1 MKLRKKVLA
10 GLLAA
15 AMTAGL
21 LAGCGGEEKSGGG
34 GGGSAEQVLNIST
47 NSVVV
52 GLNPLVNT
60 TGPDNKAHNMIYD
73 PLVRDRSAKDN
84 TDEIV
89 PAAAES
95 WDVSEDGL
103 TYTFH
108 MNPDAKWSDGSKV
121 TANDFEFTFKKM
133 ADPNTAA
140 TNAWLFDG
148 VIENFSEALYN
159 NGKTPDEI
167 GVAATDENTLEI
179 QLVHPA
185 SYFLELVAGSV
196 YPVNEAKYEEF
207 GSDYGTAPDKTVY
220 NGPLKVTSW
229 NQNTEMNLEQNDQ
242 YWGKDDMKLQKV
254 NLRIIQDPST
264 AVQAFINGELDV
276 VSTSDTNW
284 GKTISAAGDSEEI
297 TVPTN
302 APEFFMFN
310 LKNEYLS
317 NTKIRQA
324 LSIAFDRQEM
334 VDALRDGKSEPIYS
348 LMPDTMKVGEKT
360 YTELV
365 DGKNHF
371 VSEMQE
377 QYPDP
382 KVLLQEGL
390 QELGKSTDPS
400 QVTIRYASRGTDE
413 LSKKIGEWMKQT
425 WEENL
430 GINVQIDMMEWN
442 IMWDKIDAGDYDI
455 AQGGWGPYYNEPS
468 AFFQLFD
475 PDNGYFN
482 SAKTGWTNEE
492 SKQYKELLEKAKN
505 IVDDKE
511 KAEIYLEAENLVVGN
526 ALIAPTYLETSPTY
540 VKNYVKNYFVTTN
553 GTVDFS
559 QVSIEK

>member
-1 MKLRKKVLA
+1 MKKRVLA
-10 GLLAA
+10 CLLAA
-15 AMTAGL
+15 VMTAGL
-21 LAGCGGEEKSGGG
+21 LAGCGGDEKSGGG
-34 GGGSAEQVLNIST
+34 GSSEQVLNIST

-60 TGPDNKAHNMIYD
+60 TAPDNIAHNMIYD
-73 PLVRDRSAKDN
+73 PLIRDRSAKDN

-121 TANDFEFTFKKM
+121 TANDFEFTFKQM

-148 VIENFSEALYN
+148 VIVNFSEALYN

-167 GVAATDENTLEI
+167 GVKALDEETLEI

-185 SYFLELVAGSV
+185 SYFLQLVAGSA
-196 YPVNEAKYEEF
+196 YPVNQAKYEEY
-207 GSDYGTAPDKTVY
+207 GSEYGTAPDKTVY

-229 NQNTEMNLEQNDQ
+229 NQNTEMVLEKNDQ
-242 YWGKDDMKLQKV
+242 YWGQEDMQLDKV
-254 NLRIIQDPST
+254 NYKVIQESST

-284 GKTISAAGDSEEI
+284 GKTITAAGDSQEM
-297 TVPTN
+297 TVPSS
-302 APEFFMFN
+302 APDFFMFN

-334 VDALRDGKSEPIYS
+334 VDTLRDGMSVPIYS
-348 LMPDTMKVGEKT
+348 MMPDTMKVGDKT

-365 DGKNHF
+365 DGKNYF
-371 VSEMQE
+371 VTQMQE
-377 QYPDP
+377 EYTDP
-382 KVLLQEGL
+382 KALLQEGL
-390 QELGKSTDPS
+390 AELGKSTDPS
-400 QVTIRYASRGTDE
+400 QMTIRYASRGTTE
-413 LSKKIGEWMKQT
+413 LSKKIGEWMKQV
-425 WEENL
+425 WEEKL

-455 AQGGWGPYYNEPS
+455 ACGGWGPYYNEPS
-468 AFFQLFD
+468 ALLQLFE
-475 PDNGYFN
+475 PVNGYFN
-482 SAKTGWTNEE
+482 ADKTGWNNED
-492 SKQYKELLEKAKN
+492 SQKFTELLNQAKDV
-505 IVDDKE
+505 VDDKE
-511 KAEIYLEAENLVVGN
+511 KAEIYLQAEQLVVGN
-526 ALIAPTYLETSPTY
+526 ALIAPMYLEASPTY
-540 VKNYVKNYFVTTN
+540 VKNYVKNYYVTTN
-553 GTVDFS
+553 GLVDFS
-559 QVSIEK
+559 KVSVEN

>member
-1 MKLRKKVLA
+1 MKKRVLA
-10 GLLAA
+10 CLLAA
-15 AMTAGL
+15 VMTAGL
-21 LAGCGGEEKSGGG
+21 LAGCGGDEKSGGG
-34 GGGSAEQVLNIST
+34 GSSEQVLNIST

-60 TGPDNKAHNMIYD
+60 TAPDNIAHNMIYD
-73 PLVRDRSAKDN
+73 PLIRDRSAKDN

-121 TANDFEFTFKKM
+121 TANDFEFTFKQM

-148 VIENFSEALYN
+148 VIVKFSEALYN

-167 GVAATDENTLEI
+167 GVKALDEETLEI

-185 SYFLELVAGSV
+185 SYFLQLVAGSA
-196 YPVNEAKYEEF
+196 YPVNQAKYEEY
-207 GSDYGTAPDKTVY
+207 GSEYGTAPDKTVY

-229 NQNTEMNLEQNDQ
+229 NQNTEMVLEKNDQ
-242 YWGKDDMKLQKV
+242 YWGQEDMQLDKV
-254 NLRIIQDPST
+254 NYKVIQESST

-284 GKTISAAGDSEEI
+284 GKTITAAGDSQEM
-297 TVPTN
+297 TVPSS
-302 APEFFMFN
+302 APDFFMFN

-334 VDALRDGKSEPIYS
+334 VDTLRDGMSVPIYS
-348 LMPDTMKVGEKT
+348 MMPDTMKVGDKT

-365 DGKNHF
+365 DGKNYF
-371 VSEMQE
+371 VTQMQE
-377 QYPDP
+377 EYTDP
-382 KVLLQEGL
+382 KALLQEGL
-390 QELGKSTDPS
+390 AELGKSTDPS
-400 QVTIRYASRGTDE
+400 QMTIRYASRGTSE
-413 LSKKIGEWMKQT
+413 LSKKIGEWMKQV
-425 WEENL
+425 WEEKL

-455 AQGGWGPYYNEPS
+455 ACGGWGPYYNEPS
-468 AFFQLFD
+468 ALLQLFE
-475 PDNGYFN
+475 PVNGYFN
-482 SAKTGWTNEE
+482 ADKTGWNNED
-492 SKQYKELLEKAKN
+492 SQKFTELLNQAKDV
-505 IVDDKE
+505 VDDKE
-511 KAEIYLEAENLVVGN
+511 KAEIYLQAEQLVVGN
-526 ALIAPTYLETSPTY
+526 ALIAPMYLEASPTY
-540 VKNYVKNYFVTTN
+540 VKNHVKNYYVATN
-553 GTVDFS
+553 GLVDFS
-559 QVSIEK
+559 QVSVEN

>member
-1 MKLRKKVLA
+1 MKKRVLA
-10 GLLAA
+10 CLLAA
-15 AMTAGL
+15 VMTAGL
-21 LAGCGGEEKSGGG
+21 LAGCGGDEKSGGG
-34 GGGSAEQVLNIST
+34 GSSEQVLNIST

-60 TGPDNKAHNMIYD
+60 TAPDNIAHNMIYD
-73 PLVRDRSAKDN
+73 PLIRDRSAKDN

-121 TANDFEFTFKKM
+121 TANDFEFTFKQM

-148 VIENFSEALYN
+148 VIVNFSEALYN

-167 GVAATDENTLEI
+167 GVKALDEETLEI

-185 SYFLELVAGSV
+185 SYFLQLVAGSA
-196 YPVNEAKYEEF
+196 YPVNQAKYEEY
-207 GSDYGTAPDKTVY
+207 GSEYGTAPDKTVY

-229 NQNTEMNLEQNDQ
+229 NQNTEMVLEKNDQ
-242 YWGKDDMKLQKV
+242 YWGQEDMQLDKV
-254 NLRIIQDPST
+254 NYKVIQESST

-284 GKTISAAGDSEEI
+284 GKTITAAGDSQEM
-297 TVPTN
+297 TVPSS
-302 APEFFMFN
+302 APDFFMFN

-334 VDALRDGKSEPIYS
+334 VDTLRDGMSVPIYS
-348 LMPDTMKVGEKT
+348 MMPDTMKVGDKT

-365 DGKNHF
+365 DGKNYF
-371 VSEMQE
+371 VTQMQE
-377 QYPDP
+377 EYTDP
-382 KVLLQEGL
+382 KALLQEGL
-390 QELGKSTDPS
+390 AELGKSTDPS
-400 QVTIRYASRGTDE
+400 QMTIRYASRGTSE
-413 LSKKIGEWMKQT
+413 LSKKIGEWMKQV
-425 WEENL
+425 WEEKL

-455 AQGGWGPYYNEPS
+455 ACGGWGPYYNEPS
-468 AFFQLFD
+468 ALLQLFE
-475 PDNGYFN
+475 PVNGYFN
-482 SAKTGWTNEE
+482 ADKTGWNNED
-492 SKQYKELLEKAKN
+492 SKRFKELLEQAKYV
-505 IVDDKE
+505 VDEQE
-511 KAEIYLEAENLVVGN
+511 KANIYLEAETLLVGN
-526 ALIAPTYLETSPTY
+526 AIIAPTYLEASPTY
-540 VKNYVKNYFVTTN
+540 VKNYVKNYPVTTN
-553 GTVDFS
+553 GTTDFS
-559 QVSIEK
+559 QVYIEK

>member
-1 MKLRKKVLA
+1 MKKRVLA
-10 GLLAA
+10 CLLAA
-15 AMTAGL
+15 VMTAGL
-21 LAGCGGEEKSGGG
+21 LAGCGGGEKSGGG
-34 GGGSAEQVLNIST
+34 GSSEQVLNIST

-60 TGPDNKAHNMIYD
+60 SAPDNNAHNMIYD
-73 PLVRDRSAKDN
+73 PLVRERSAKDN

-121 TANDFEFTFKKM
+121 TANDFEFTFKQM

-148 VIENFSEALYN
+148 VIVNFSEALYN

-167 GVAATDENTLEI
+167 GVKALDEETLEI

-185 SYFLELVAGSV
+185 SYFLQLVAGSA
-196 YPVNEAKYEEF
+196 YPVNQAKYEEY
-207 GSDYGTAPDKTVY
+207 GSEYGTAPDKTVY

-229 NQNTEMNLEQNDQ
+229 NQNTEMVLEKNDQ
-242 YWGKDDMKLQKV
+242 YWGQEDMQLDKV
-254 NLRIIQDPST
+254 NYKVIQESST

-284 GKTISAAGDSEEI
+284 GKTITAAGDSQEM
-297 TVPTN
+297 TVPSS
-302 APEFFMFN
+302 APDFFMFN

-334 VDALRDGKSEPIYS
+334 VDTLRDGMSVPIYS
-348 LMPDTMKVGEKT
+348 MMPDTMKVGDKT

-365 DGKNHF
+365 DGKNYF
-371 VSEMQE
+371 VTQMQE
-377 QYPDP
+377 EYTDP
-382 KVLLQEGL
+382 KALLQEGL
-390 QELGKSTDPS
+390 AELGKSTDPS
-400 QVTIRYASRGTDE
+400 QMTIRYASRGTAE
-413 LSKKIGEWMKQT
+413 LSKKIGEWMKQV
-425 WEENL
+425 WEEKL

-455 AQGGWGPYYNEPS
+455 ACGGWGPYYNEPS
-468 AFFQLFD
+468 ALLQLFE
-475 PDNGYFN
+475 PVNGYFN
-482 SAKTGWTNEE
+482 ADKTGWNNED
-492 SKQYKELLEKAKN
+492 SQKFTELLNQAKDV
-505 IVDDKE
+505 VDDKE
-511 KAEIYLEAENLVVGN
+511 KAEIYLQAEQLVVGN
-526 ALIAPTYLETSPTY
+526 ALIAPMYLEASPTY
-540 VKNYVKNYFVTTN
+540 VKNHVKNYYVATN
-553 GTVDFS
+553 GLVDFS
-559 QVSIEK
+559 QVSVEN

>member
-1 MKLRKKVLA
+1 MKKRVLA
-10 GLLAA
+10 CLLAA
-15 AMTAGL
+15 VMTAGL
-21 LAGCGGEEKSGGG
+21 LAGCGGGEKSGGG
-34 GGGSAEQVLNIST
+34 GSSEQVLNIST

-60 TGPDNKAHNMIYD
+60 TAPDNNAHNMIYD

-121 TANDFEFTFKKM
+121 TANDFEFTFKQM

-148 VIENFSEALYN
+148 VIVNFSEALYN

-167 GVAATDENTLEI
+167 GVKALDEETLEI

-185 SYFLELVAGSV
+185 SYFLQLVAGSA
-196 YPVNEAKYEEF
+196 YPVNQAKYEEY
-207 GSDYGTAPDKTVY
+207 GSEYGTAPDKTVY

-229 NQNTEMNLEQNDQ
+229 NQNTEMVLEKNDQ
-242 YWGKDDMKLQKV
+242 YWGQEDMQLDKV
-254 NLRIIQDPST
+254 NYKVIQESST

-284 GKTISAAGDSEEI
+284 GKTITAAGDSQEM
-297 TVPTN
+297 TVPSS
-302 APEFFMFN
+302 APDFFMFN

-334 VDALRDGKSEPIYS
+334 VDTLRDGMSVPIYS
-348 LMPDTMKVGEKT
+348 MMPDTMKVGDKT

-365 DGKNHF
+365 DGKNYF
-371 VSEMQE
+371 VTQMQE
-377 QYPDP
+377 EYTDP
-382 KVLLQEGL
+382 KALLQEGL
-390 QELGKSTDPS
+390 AELGKSTDPS
-400 QVTIRYASRGTDE
+400 QMTIRYASRGTTE
-413 LSKKIGEWMKQT
+413 LSKKIGEWMKQV
-425 WEENL
+425 WEEKL

-455 AQGGWGPYYNEPS
+455 ACGGWGPYYNEPS
-468 AFFQLFD
+468 ALLQLFE
-475 PDNGYFN
+475 PVNGYFN
-482 SAKTGWTNEE
+482 ADKTGWNNED
-492 SKQYKELLEKAKN
+492 SQKFTELLNQAKDV
-505 IVDDKE
+505 VDDKE
-511 KAEIYLEAENLVVGN
+511 KAEIYLQAEQLVVGN
-526 ALIAPTYLETSPTY
+526 ALIAPMYLEASPTY
-540 VKNYVKNYFVTTN
+540 VKNYVKNYYVATN
-553 GTVDFS
+553 GLVDFS
-559 QVSIEK
+559 QVSVEN

>member
-1 MKLRKKVLA
+1 MKKRVLA
-10 GLLAA
+10 CLLAA
-15 AMTAGL
+15 VMTAGL
-21 LAGCGGEEKSGGG
+21 LAGCGGGEKSGGG
-34 GGGSAEQVLNIST
+34 GSSEQVLNIST

-60 TGPDNKAHNMIYD
+60 TAPDNNAHNMIYD

-121 TANDFEFTFKKM
+121 TANDFEFTFKQM

-148 VIENFSEALYN
+148 VIVNFSEALYN

-167 GVAATDENTLEI
+167 GVKALDEETLEI

-185 SYFLELVAGSV
+185 SYFLQLVAGSA
-196 YPVNEAKYEEF
+196 YPVNQAKYEEY
-207 GSDYGTAPDKTVY
+207 GSEYATAPDKTVY

-229 NQNTEMNLEQNDQ
+229 NQNTEMVLEKNDQ
-242 YWGKDDMKLQKV
+242 YWGQEDMQLDKV
-254 NLRIIQDPST
+254 NYKVIQESST

-284 GKTISAAGDSEEI
+284 GKTITAAGDSQEM
-297 TVPTN
+297 TVPSS
-302 APEFFMFN
+302 APDFFMFN

-334 VDALRDGKSEPIYS
+334 VDTLRDGMSVPIYS
-348 LMPDTMKVGEKT
+348 MMPDTMKVGDKI

-365 DGKNHF
+365 DGKNYF
-371 VSEMQE
+371 VTQMQE
-377 QYPDP
+377 EYTDP
-382 KVLLQEGL
+382 KALLQEGL
-390 QELGKSTDPS
+390 AELGKSTDPS
-400 QVTIRYASRGTDE
+400 QMTIRYASRGTSE
-413 LSKKIGEWMKQT
+413 LSKKIGEWMKQV
-425 WEENL
+425 WEEKL

-455 AQGGWGPYYNEPS
+455 ACGGWGPYYNEPS
-468 AFFQLFD
+468 ALLQLFE
-475 PDNGYFN
+475 PVNGYFN
-482 SAKTGWTNEE
+482 ADKTGWNNED
-492 SKQYKELLEKAKN
+492 SQKFTELLNQAKDV
-505 IVDDKE
+505 VDDKE
-511 KAEIYLEAENLVVGN
+511 KAEIYLQAEQLVVGN
-526 ALIAPTYLETSPTY
+526 ALIAPMYLEASPTY
-540 VKNYVKNYFVTTN
+540 VKNHVKNYYVTTN
-553 GTVDFS
+553 GLVDFS
-559 QVSIEK
+559 QVSVEN

>member
-1 MKLRKKVLA
+1 MKKRVLA
-10 GLLAA
+10 CLLAA
-15 AMTAGL
+15 VMTAGL
-21 LAGCGGEEKSGGG
+21 LAGCGGDEKSGGG
-34 GGGSAEQVLNIST
+34 GSSEQVLNISA

-60 TGPDNKAHNMIYD
+60 TAPDNIAHNMIYD
-73 PLVRDRSAKDN
+73 PLIRDRSAKDN

-121 TANDFEFTFKKM
+121 TANDFEFTFKQM

-148 VIENFSEALYN
+148 VIVNFSEALYN

-167 GVAATDENTLEI
+167 GVKALDEETLEI

-185 SYFLELVAGSV
+185 SYFLQLVAGSA
-196 YPVNEAKYEEF
+196 YPVNQAKYEEY
-207 GSDYGTAPDKTVY
+207 GSEYGTAPDKTVY

-229 NQNTEMNLEQNDQ
+229 NQNTEMVLEKNDQ
-242 YWGKDDMKLQKV
+242 YWGQEDMQLDKV
-254 NLRIIQDPST
+254 NYKVIQESST

-284 GKTISAAGDSEEI
+284 GKTITAAGDSQEM
-297 TVPTN
+297 TVPSS
-302 APEFFMFN
+302 APDFFMFN

-334 VDALRDGKSEPIYS
+334 VDTLRDGMSVPIYS
-348 LMPDTMKVGEKT
+348 MMPDTMKVGDKT

-365 DGKNHF
+365 DGKNYF
-371 VSEMQE
+371 VTQMQE
-377 QYPDP
+377 EYTDP
-382 KVLLQEGL
+382 KALLQEGL
-390 QELGKSTDPS
+390 AELGKSTDPS
-400 QVTIRYASRGTDE
+400 QMTIRYASRGTTE
-413 LSKKIGEWMKQT
+413 LSKKIGEWMKQV
-425 WEENL
+425 WEEKL

-455 AQGGWGPYYNEPS
+455 ACGGWGPYYNEPS
-468 AFFQLFD
+468 ALLQLFE
-475 PDNGYFN
+475 PVNGYFN
-482 SAKTGWTNEE
+482 ADKTGWNNED
-492 SKQYKELLEKAKN
+492 SQKFTELLNQAKDV
-505 IVDDKE
+505 VDDKE
-511 KAEIYLEAENLVVGN
+511 KAEIYLQAEQLVVGN
-526 ALIAPTYLETSPTY
+526 ALIAPMYLEASPTY
-540 VKNYVKNYFVTTN
+540 VKNYVKNYYVTTN
-553 GTVDFS
+553 GLVDFS
-559 QVSIEK
+559 QVSVEN

>member
-1 MKLRKKVLA
+1 MKKRVLA
-10 GLLAA
+10 CLLAA
-15 AMTAGL
+15 VMTAGL
-21 LAGCGGEEKSGGG
+21 LAGCGGDEKSGGG
-34 GGGSAEQVLNIST
+34 GSSEQVLNIST

-60 TGPDNKAHNMIYD
+60 TAPDNNAHNMIYD

-121 TANDFEFTFKKM
+121 TANDFEFTFKQM

-148 VIENFSEALYN
+148 VIVNFSEALYN

-167 GVAATDENTLEI
+167 GVKALDEETLEI

-185 SYFLELVAGSV
+185 SYFLQLVAGSA
-196 YPVNEAKYEEF
+196 YPVNQAKYEEY
-207 GSDYGTAPDKTVY
+207 GSEYGTAPDKTVY

-229 NQNTEMNLEQNDQ
+229 NQNTEMVLEKNDQ
-242 YWGKDDMKLQKV
+242 YWGQEDMQLDKV
-254 NLRIIQDPST
+254 NYKVIQESST

-284 GKTISAAGDSEEI
+284 GKTITAAGDSQEM
-297 TVPTN
+297 TVPSS
-302 APEFFMFN
+302 APDFFMFN

-334 VDALRDGKSEPIYS
+334 VDTLRDGMSVPIYS
-348 LMPDTMKVGEKT
+348 MMPDTMKVGDKI

-365 DGKNHF
+365 DGKNYF
-371 VSEMQE
+371 VTQMQE
-377 QYPDP
+377 EYTDP
-382 KVLLQEGL
+382 KALLQEGL
-390 QELGKSTDPS
+390 AELGKSTDPS
-400 QVTIRYASRGTDE
+400 QMTIRYASRGTSE
-413 LSKKIGEWMKQT
+413 LSKKIGEWMKQV
-425 WEENL
+425 WEEKL

-455 AQGGWGPYYNEPS
+455 ACGGWGPYYNEPS
-468 AFFQLFD
+468 ALLQLFE
-475 PDNGYFN
+475 PVNGYFN
-482 SAKTGWTNEE
+482 ADKTGWNNED
-492 SKQYKELLEKAKN
+492 SQKFTELLNQAKDV
-505 IVDDKE
+505 VDDKE
-511 KAEIYLEAENLVVGN
+511 KAEIYLQAEQLVVGN
-526 ALIAPTYLETSPTY
+526 ALIAPMYLEASPTY
-540 VKNYVKNYFVTTN
+540 VKNHVKNYYVTTN
-553 GTVDFS
+553 GLVDFS
-559 QVSIEK
+559 QVSVEN

>member
-1 MKLRKKVLA
+1 MKKRVLA
-10 GLLAA
+10 CLLAA
-15 AMTAGL
+15 VMTAGL
-21 LAGCGGEEKSGGG
+21 LAGCGGGEKSGGG
-34 GGGSAEQVLNIST
+34 GSSEQVLNISA

-60 TGPDNKAHNMIYD
+60 SAPDNNAHNMIYD

-121 TANDFEFTFKKM
+121 TANDFEFTFKQM

-148 VIENFSEALYN
+148 VIVNFSEALYN

-167 GVAATDENTLEI
+167 GVKALDEETLEI

-185 SYFLELVAGSV
+185 SYFLQLVAGSA
-196 YPVNEAKYEEF
+196 YPVNQAKYEEY
-207 GSDYGTAPDKTVY
+207 GSEYGTAPDKTVY

-229 NQNTEMNLEQNDQ
+229 NQNTEMVLEKNDQ
-242 YWGKDDMKLQKV
+242 YWGQEDMQLDKV
-254 NLRIIQDPST
+254 NYKVIQESST

-276 VSTSDTNW
+276 VGTSDTNW
-284 GKTISAAGDSEEI
+284 GKTITAAGDSQEM
-297 TVPTN
+297 TVPSS
-302 APEFFMFN
+302 APDFFMFN

-334 VDALRDGKSEPIYS
+334 VDTLRDGMSVPIYS
-348 LMPDTMKVGEKT
+348 MMPDTMKVGDKT

-365 DGKNHF
+365 DGKNYF
-371 VSEMQE
+371 VTQMQE
-377 QYPDP
+377 EYTDP
-382 KVLLQEGL
+382 KALLQEGL
-390 QELGKSTDPS
+390 AELGKSTDPS
-400 QVTIRYASRGTDE
+400 QMTIRYASRGTSE
-413 LSKKIGEWMKQT
+413 LSKKIGEWMKQV
-425 WEENL
+425 WEEKL

-455 AQGGWGPYYNEPS
+455 ACGGWGPYYNEPS
-468 AFFQLFD
+468 ALLQLFE
-475 PDNGYFN
+475 PVNGYFN
-482 SAKTGWTNEE
+482 ADKTGWNNED
-492 SKQYKELLEKAKN
+492 SQKFTELLNQAKDV
-505 IVDDKE
+505 VDDKE
-511 KAEIYLEAENLVVGN
+511 KAEIYLQAEQLVVGN
-526 ALIAPTYLETSPTY
+526 ALIAPMYLEASPTY
-540 VKNYVKNYFVTTN
+540 VKNHVKNYYVATN
-553 GTVDFS
+553 GLVDFS
-559 QVSIEK
+559 QVSVEN

>member
-1 MKLRKKVLA
+1 MKKRVLA
-10 GLLAA
+10 CLLAA
-15 AMTAGL
+15 VMTAGL
-21 LAGCGGEEKSGGG
+21 LAGCGGDEKSGGG
-34 GGGSAEQVLNIST
+34 GSSEQVLNIST

-60 TGPDNKAHNMIYD
+60 TATDNIAHNMIYD
-73 PLVRDRSAKDN
+73 PLIRDRSAKDN

-121 TANDFEFTFKKM
+121 TANDFEFTFKQM

-148 VIENFSEALYN
+148 VIVNFSEALYN

-167 GVAATDENTLEI
+167 GVKALDEETLEI

-185 SYFLELVAGSV
+185 SYFLQLVAGSA
-196 YPVNEAKYEEF
+196 YPVNQAKYEEY
-207 GSDYGTAPDKTVY
+207 GSEYGTAPDKTVY

-229 NQNTEMNLEQNDQ
+229 NQNTEMVLEKNDQ
-242 YWGKDDMKLQKV
+242 YWGQEDMQLDKV
-254 NLRIIQDPST
+254 NYKVIQESST

-276 VSTSDTNW
+276 VGTSDTNW
-284 GKTISAAGDSEEI
+284 GKTITAAGDSQEM
-297 TVPTN
+297 TVPSS
-302 APEFFMFN
+302 APDFFMFN

-334 VDALRDGKSEPIYS
+334 VDTLRDGMSVPIYS
-348 LMPDTMKVGEKT
+348 MMPDTMKVGDKT

-365 DGKNHF
+365 DGKNYF
-371 VSEMQE
+371 VTQMQE
-377 QYPDP
+377 EYTDP
-382 KVLLQEGL
+382 KALLQEGL
-390 QELGKSTDPS
+390 AELGKSTDPS
-400 QVTIRYASRGTDE
+400 QMTIRYASRGTTE
-413 LSKKIGEWMKQT
+413 LSKKIGEWMKQV
-425 WEENL
+425 WEEKL

-455 AQGGWGPYYNEPS
+455 ACGGWGPYYNEPS
-468 AFFQLFD
+468 ALLQLFE
-475 PDNGYFN
+475 PVNGYFN
-482 SAKTGWTNEE
+482 ADKTGWNNED
-492 SKQYKELLEKAKN
+492 SQKFTELLNQAKDV
-505 IVDDKE
+505 VDDKE
-511 KAEIYLEAENLVVGN
+511 KAEIYLQAEQLVVGN
-526 ALIAPTYLETSPTY
+526 ALIAPMYLEASPTY
-540 VKNYVKNYFVTTN
+540 VKNYVKNYYVTTN
-553 GTVDFS
+553 GLVDFS
-559 QVSIEK
+559 QVSVEN

>member
-1 MKLRKKVLA
+1 MKKRVLA
-10 GLLAA
+10 CLLAA
-15 AMTAGL
+15 VMTAGL
-21 LAGCGGEEKSGGG
+21 LAGCGGDEKSGGG
-34 GGGSAEQVLNIST
+34 GSSEQVLNIST

-60 TGPDNKAHNMIYD
+60 TAPDNIAHNMIYD
-73 PLVRDRSAKDN
+73 PLIRDRSAKDN

-121 TANDFEFTFKKM
+121 TANDFEFTFKQM

-148 VIENFSEALYN
+148 VIVNFSEALYN

-167 GVAATDENTLEI
+167 GVKALDEETLEI

-185 SYFLELVAGSV
+185 SYFLQLVAGSA
-196 YPVNEAKYEEF
+196 YPVNQAKYEEY
-207 GSDYGTAPDKTVY
+207 GSEYGTAPDKTVY

-229 NQNTEMNLEQNDQ
+229 NQNTEMVLEKNDQ
-242 YWGKDDMKLQKV
+242 YWGQEDMQLDKV
-254 NLRIIQDPST
+254 NYKVIQESST

-284 GKTISAAGDSEEI
+284 GKTITAAGDSQEM
-297 TVPTN
+297 TVPSS
-302 APEFFMFN
+302 APDFFMFN

-334 VDALRDGKSEPIYS
+334 VDTLRDGMSVPIYS
-348 LMPDTMKVGEKT
+348 MMPDTMKVGDKT

-365 DGKNHF
+365 DGKNYF
-371 VSEMQE
+371 VTQMQE
-377 QYPDP
+377 EYTDP
-382 KVLLQEGL
+382 KALLQEGL
-390 QELGKSTDPS
+390 AELGKSTDPS
-400 QVTIRYASRGTDE
+400 QMTIRYASRGTSE
-413 LSKKIGEWMKQT
+413 LSKKIGEWMKQV
-425 WEENL
+425 WEEKL

-455 AQGGWGPYYNEPS
+455 ACGGWGPYYNEPS
-468 AFFQLFD
+468 ALLQLFE
-475 PDNGYFN
+475 PVNGYFN
-482 SAKTGWTNEE
+482 ADKTGWNNED
-492 SKQYKELLEKAKN
+492 SQKFTELLNQAKDV
-505 IVDDKE
+505 VDDKE
-511 KAEIYLEAENLVVGN
+511 KAEIYLQAEQLVVGN
-526 ALIAPTYLETSPTY
+526 ALIAPMYLEASPTY
-540 VKNYVKNYFVTTN
+540 VKNHVKNYYVATN
-553 GTVDFS
+553 GLADFS
-559 QVSIEK
+559 QVSVEN

>member
-1 MKLRKKVLA
+1 MKKRVLA
-10 GLLAA
+10 CLLAA
-15 AMTAGL
+15 VMTAGL
-21 LAGCGGEEKSGGG
+21 LAGCGGDEKSGGG
-34 GGGSAEQVLNIST
+34 GSSEQVLNIST

-60 TGPDNKAHNMIYD
+60 TAPDNIAHNMIYD
-73 PLVRDRSAKDN
+73 PLIRDRSAKDN

-121 TANDFEFTFKKM
+121 TANDFEFTFKQM

-148 VIENFSEALYN
+148 VIVNFSEALYN

-167 GVAATDENTLEI
+167 GVKALDEETLEI

-185 SYFLELVAGSV
+185 SYFLQLVAGSA
-196 YPVNEAKYEEF
+196 YPVNQAKYEEY
-207 GSDYGTAPDKTVY
+207 GSEYGTAPDKTVY

-229 NQNTEMNLEQNDQ
+229 NQNTEMFLEKNDQ
-242 YWGKDDMKLQKV
+242 YWGQEDMQLDKV
-254 NLRIIQDPST
+254 NYKVIQESST

-284 GKTISAAGDSEEI
+284 GKTITAAGDSQEM
-297 TVPTN
+297 TVPSS
-302 APEFFMFN
+302 APDFFMFN

-334 VDALRDGKSEPIYS
+334 VDTLRDGMSVPIYS
-348 LMPDTMKVGEKT
+348 MMPDTMKVGDKT

-365 DGKNHF
+365 DGKNYF
-371 VSEMQE
+371 VTQMQE
-377 QYPDP
+377 EYTDP
-382 KVLLQEGL
+382 KALLQEGL
-390 QELGKSTDPS
+390 AELGKSTDPS
-400 QVTIRYASRGTDE
+400 QMTIRYASRGTSE
-413 LSKKIGEWMKQT
+413 LSKKIGEWMKQV
-425 WEENL
+425 WEEKL

-455 AQGGWGPYYNEPS
+455 ACGGWGPYYNEPS
-468 AFFQLFD
+468 ALLQLFE
-475 PDNGYFN
+475 PVNGYFN
-482 SAKTGWTNEE
+482 ADKTGWNNED
-492 SKQYKELLEKAKN
+492 SQKFTELLNQAKDV
-505 IVDDKE
+505 VDDKE
-511 KAEIYLEAENLVVGN
+511 KAEIYLQAEQLVVGN
-526 ALIAPTYLETSPTY
+526 ALIAPMYLEASPTY
-540 VKNYVKNYFVTTN
+540 VKNHVKNYYVATN
-553 GTVDFS
+553 GLVDFS
-559 QVSIEK
+559 QVSVEN

>member
-1 MKLRKKVLA
+1 MKKRVLA
-10 GLLAA
+10 CLLAA
-15 AMTAGL
+15 VMTAGL
-21 LAGCGGEEKSGGG
+21 LAGCGGGEKSGGG
-34 GGGSAEQVLNIST
+34 GSSEQVLNIST

-60 TGPDNKAHNMIYD
+60 TAPDNNAHNMIYD

-121 TANDFEFTFKKM
+121 TANDFEFTFKQM

-148 VIENFSEALYN
+148 VIVNFSEALYN

-167 GVAATDENTLEI
+167 GVKALDEETLEI

-185 SYFLELVAGSV
+185 SYFLQLVAGSA
-196 YPVNEAKYEEF
+196 YPVNQAKYEEY
-207 GSDYGTAPDKTVY
+207 GSEYGTAPDKTVY

-229 NQNTEMNLEQNDQ
+229 NQNTEMVLEKNDQ
-242 YWGKDDMKLQKV
+242 YWGQEDMQLDKV
-254 NLRIIQDPST
+254 NYKVIQESST

-284 GKTISAAGDSEEI
+284 GKTITAAGDSQEM
-297 TVPTN
+297 TVPSS
-302 APEFFMFN
+302 APDFFMFN

-334 VDALRDGKSEPIYS
+334 VDTLRDGMSVPIYS
-348 LMPDTMKVGEKT
+348 MMPDTMKVGDKT

-365 DGKNHF
+365 DGKNYF
-371 VSEMQE
+371 VTQMQE
-377 QYPDP
+377 EYTDP
-382 KVLLQEGL
+382 KALLQEGL
-390 QELGKSTDPS
+390 AELGKSTDPS
-400 QVTIRYASRGTDE
+400 QMTIRYASRGTAE
-413 LSKKIGEWMKQT
+413 LSKKIGEWMKQV
-425 WEENL
+425 WEEKL

-455 AQGGWGPYYNEPS
+455 ACGGWGPYYNEPS
-468 AFFQLFD
+468 ALLQLFE
-475 PDNGYFN
+475 PVNGYFN
-482 SAKTGWTNEE
+482 ADKTGWNNED
-492 SKQYKELLEKAKN
+492 SQKFTELLNQAKDV
-505 IVDDKE
+505 VDDKE
-511 KAEIYLEAENLVVGN
+511 KAEIYLQAEQLVVGN
-526 ALIAPTYLETSPTY
+526 ALIAPMYLEASPTY
-540 VKNYVKNYFVTTN
+540 VKNHVKNYYVATN
-553 GTVDFS
+553 GLVDFS
-559 QVSIEK
+559 QVSVEN

>member
-1 MKLRKKVLA
+1 MKKRVLA
-10 GLLAA
+10 CLLAA
-15 AMTAGL
+15 VMTAGL
-21 LAGCGGEEKSGGG
+21 LAGCGGGEKSGGG
-34 GGGSAEQVLNIST
+34 GSSEQVLNIST

-60 TGPDNKAHNMIYD
+60 TAPDNNAHNMIYD

-121 TANDFEFTFKKM
+121 TANDFEFTFKQM

-148 VIENFSEALYN
+148 VIVNFSEALYN

-167 GVAATDENTLEI
+167 GVKALDEETLEI

-185 SYFLELVAGSV
+185 SYFLQLVAGSA
-196 YPVNEAKYEEF
+196 YPVNQAKYEEY
-207 GSDYGTAPDKTVY
+207 GSEYGTAPDKTVY

-229 NQNTEMNLEQNDQ
+229 NQNTEMVLEKNDQ
-242 YWGKDDMKLQKV
+242 YWGQEDMQLDKV
-254 NLRIIQDPST
+254 NYKVIQESST

-284 GKTISAAGDSEEI
+284 GKTITAAGDSQEM
-297 TVPTN
+297 TVPSS
-302 APEFFMFN
+302 APDFFMFN

-334 VDALRDGKSEPIYS
+334 VDTLRDGMSVPIYS
-348 LMPDTMKVGEKT
+348 MMPDTMKVGDQT

-365 DGKNHF
+365 DGQNYF
-371 VSEMQE
+371 VTQMQE
-377 QYPDP
+377 EYQDP
-382 KVLLQEGL
+382 KALLQEGL
-390 QELGKSTDPS
+390 AELGKSTDPS
-400 QVTIRYASRGTDE
+400 QMTIRYASRGTTE
-413 LSKKIGEWMKQT
+413 LSKKIGEWMKQV
-425 WEENL
+425 WEEKL

-455 AQGGWGPYYNEPS
+455 ACGGWGPYYNEPS
-468 AFFQLFD
+468 ALLQLFE
-475 PDNGYFN
+475 PVNGYFN
-482 SAKTGWTNEE
+482 ADKTGWNNED
-492 SKQYKELLEKAKN
+492 SKKFTELLNQAKDV
-505 IVDDKE
+505 VDDKE
-511 KAEIYLEAENLVVGN
+511 KAEIYLQAEQLVVGN
-526 ALIAPTYLETSPTY
+526 ALIAPMYLETSPTY
-540 VKNYVKNYFVTTN
+540 VKNYVKNYYVTTN
-553 GTVDFS
+553 GLVDLS
-559 QVSIEK
+559 QVSVEN

>member
-1 MKLRKKVLA
+1 MKKRVLA
-10 GLLAA
+10 CLLAA
-15 AMTAGL
+15 VMTAGL
-21 LAGCGGEEKSGGG
+21 LAGCGGDEKSGGG
-34 GGGSAEQVLNIST
+34 GSSEQVLNIST

-60 TGPDNKAHNMIYD
+60 TAPDNNAHNMIYD

-121 TANDFEFTFKKM
+121 TANDFEFTFKQM

-148 VIENFSEALYN
+148 VIVNFSEALYN

-167 GVAATDENTLEI
+167 GVKALDEETLEI

-185 SYFLELVAGSV
+185 SYFLQLVAGSA
-196 YPVNEAKYEEF
+196 YPVNQAKYEEY
-207 GSDYGTAPDKTVY
+207 GSEYGTAPDKTVY

-229 NQNTEMNLEQNDQ
+229 NQNTEMVLEKNDQ
-242 YWGKDDMKLQKV
+242 YWGQEDMQLDKV
-254 NLRIIQDPST
+254 NYKVIQESST

-284 GKTISAAGDSEEI
+284 GKTITAAGDSQEM
-297 TVPTN
+297 TVPSS
-302 APEFFMFN
+302 APDFFMFN

-334 VDALRDGKSEPIYS
+334 VDTLRDGMSVPIYS
-348 LMPDTMKVGEKT
+348 MMPDTMKVGDQT

-365 DGKNHF
+365 DGQNYF
-371 VSEMQE
+371 VTQMQE
-377 QYPDP
+377 EYQDP
-382 KVLLQEGL
+382 KALLQEGL
-390 QELGKSTDPS
+390 AELGKSTDPS
-400 QVTIRYASRGTDE
+400 QMTIRYASRGTTE
-413 LSKKIGEWMKQT
+413 LSKKIGEWMKQV
-425 WEENL
+425 WEEKL

-455 AQGGWGPYYNEPS
+455 ACGGWGPYYNEPS
-468 AFFQLFD
+468 ALLQLFE
-475 PDNGYFN
+475 PVNGYFN
-482 SAKTGWTNEE
+482 ADKTGWNNED
-492 SKQYKELLEKAKN
+492 SQKFTELLNQAKDV
-505 IVDDKE
+505 VDDKE
-511 KAEIYLEAENLVVGN
+511 KAEIYLQAEQLVVGN
-526 ALIAPTYLETSPTY
+526 ALIAPMYLEASPTY
-540 VKNYVKNYFVTTN
+540 VKNYVKNYYVTTN
-553 GTVDFS
+553 GLVDFS
-559 QVSIEK
+559 QVSVEN

>member
-1 MKLRKKVLA
+1 MKKRVLA
-10 GLLAA
+10 CLLAA
-15 AMTAGL
+15 VMTAGL
-21 LAGCGGEEKSGGG
+21 LAGCGGDEKSGGG
-34 GGGSAEQVLNIST
+34 GSSEQVLNIST

-60 TGPDNKAHNMIYD
+60 TAPDNIAHNMIYD
-73 PLVRDRSAKDN
+73 PLIRDRSAKDN

-121 TANDFEFTFKKM
+121 TANDFEFTFKQM

-148 VIENFSEALYN
+148 VIVNFSEALYN

-167 GVAATDENTLEI
+167 GVKALDEETLEI

-185 SYFLELVAGSV
+185 SYFLQLVAGSA
-196 YPVNEAKYEEF
+196 YPVNQAKYEEY
-207 GSDYGTAPDKTVY
+207 GSEYGTAPDKTVY

-229 NQNTEMNLEQNDQ
+229 NQNTEMVLEKYDQ
-242 YWGKDDMKLQKV
+242 YWGQEDMQLDKV
-254 NLRIIQDPST
+254 NYKVIQESST

-284 GKTISAAGDSEEI
+284 GKTITAAGDSQEM
-297 TVPTN
+297 TVPSS
-302 APEFFMFN
+302 APDFFMFN

-334 VDALRDGKSEPIYS
+334 VDTLRDGMSVPIYS
-348 LMPDTMKVGEKT
+348 MMPDTMKVGDKT

-365 DGKNHF
+365 DGKNYF
-371 VSEMQE
+371 VTQMQE
-377 QYPDP
+377 EYTDP
-382 KVLLQEGL
+382 KALLQEGL
-390 QELGKSTDPS
+390 AELGKSTDPS
-400 QVTIRYASRGTDE
+400 QMTIRYASRGTTE
-413 LSKKIGEWMKQT
+413 LSKKIGEWMKQV
-425 WEENL
+425 WEEKL

-455 AQGGWGPYYNEPS
+455 ACGGWGPYYNEPS
-468 AFFQLFD
+468 ALLQLFE
-475 PDNGYFN
+475 PVNGYFN
-482 SAKTGWTNEE
+482 ADKTGWNNED
-492 SKQYKELLEKAKN
+492 SQKFTELLNQAKDV
-505 IVDDKE
+505 VDDKE
-511 KAEIYLEAENLVVGN
+511 KAEIYLQAEQLVVGN
-526 ALIAPTYLETSPTY
+526 ALIAPMYLEASPTY
-540 VKNYVKNYFVTTN
+540 VKNYVKNYYVTTN
-553 GTVDFS
+553 GLVDFS
-559 QVSIEK
+559 QVSVEN

>member
-1 MKLRKKVLA
+1 MKKRVLA
-10 GLLAA
+10 CLLAA
-15 AMTAGL
+15 VMTAGL
-21 LAGCGGEEKSGGG
+21 LAGCGGGEKSGGG
-34 GGGSAEQVLNIST
+34 GSSEQVLNIST

-60 TGPDNKAHNMIYD
+60 SAPDNNAHNMIYD
-73 PLVRDRSAKDN
+73 PLVRERSAKDN

-121 TANDFEFTFKKM
+121 TANDFEFTFKQM

-148 VIENFSEALYN
+148 VIVNFSEALYN

-167 GVAATDENTLEI
+167 GVKALDEETLEI

-185 SYFLELVAGSV
+185 SYFLQLVAGSA
-196 YPVNEAKYEEF
+196 YPVNQAKYEEY
-207 GSDYGTAPDKTVY
+207 GSEYGTAPDKTVY

-229 NQNTEMNLEQNDQ
+229 NQNTEMVLEKNDQ
-242 YWGKDDMKLQKV
+242 YWGQEDMQLDKV
-254 NLRIIQDPST
+254 NYKVIQESST

-276 VSTSDTNW
+276 VGTSDTNW
-284 GKTISAAGDSEEI
+284 GKTITAAGDSQEM
-297 TVPTN
+297 TVPSS
-302 APEFFMFN
+302 APDFFMFN

-334 VDALRDGKSEPIYS
+334 VDTLRDGMSVPIYS
-348 LMPDTMKVGEKT
+348 MMPDTMKVGDKT

-365 DGKNHF
+365 DGKNYF
-371 VSEMQE
+371 VTQMQE
-377 QYPDP
+377 EYTDP
-382 KVLLQEGL
+382 KALLQEGL
-390 QELGKSTDPS
+390 AELGKSTDPS
-400 QVTIRYASRGTDE
+400 QMTIRYASRGTAE
-413 LSKKIGEWMKQT
+413 LSKKIGEWMKQV
-425 WEENL
+425 WEEKL

-455 AQGGWGPYYNEPS
+455 ACGGWGPYYNEPS
-468 AFFQLFD
+468 ALLQLFE
-475 PDNGYFN
+475 PVNGYFN
-482 SAKTGWTNEE
+482 ADKPGWNNED
-492 SKQYKELLEKAKN
+492 SQKFTELLNQAKDV
-505 IVDDKE
+505 VDDKE
-511 KAEIYLEAENLVVGN
+511 KAEIYLQAEQLVVGN
-526 ALIAPTYLETSPTY
+526 ALIAPMYLEASPTY
-540 VKNYVKNYFVTTN
+540 VKNHVKNYYVATN
-553 GTVDFS
+553 GLVDFS
-559 QVSIEK
+559 QVSVEN

>member
-1 MKLRKKVLA
+1 MKKRVLA
-10 GLLAA
+10 CLLAA
-15 AMTAGL
+15 VMTAGL
-21 LAGCGGEEKSGGG
+21 LAGCGGGEKSGGG
-34 GGGSAEQVLNIST
+34 GSSEQVLNIST

-60 TGPDNKAHNMIYD
+60 SAPDNNAHNMIYD

-121 TANDFEFTFKKM
+121 TANDFEFTFKQM

-148 VIENFSEALYN
+148 VIVNFSEALYN

-167 GVAATDENTLEI
+167 GVKALDEETLEI

-185 SYFLELVAGSV
+185 SYFLQLVAGSA
-196 YPVNEAKYEEF
+196 YPVNQAKYEEY
-207 GSDYGTAPDKTVY
+207 GSEYGTAPDKTVY

-229 NQNTEMNLEQNDQ
+229 NQNTEMVLEKNDQ
-242 YWGKDDMKLQKV
+242 YWGQEDMQLDKV
-254 NLRIIQDPST
+254 NYKVIQESST

-284 GKTISAAGDSEEI
+284 GKTITAAGDSQEM
-297 TVPTN
+297 TVPSS
-302 APEFFMFN
+302 APDFFMFN

-334 VDALRDGKSEPIYS
+334 VDTLRDGMSVPIYS
-348 LMPDTMKVGEKT
+348 MMPDTMKVGDKT

-365 DGKNHF
+365 DGKNYF
-371 VSEMQE
+371 VTQMQE
-377 QYPDP
+377 EYTDP
-382 KVLLQEGL
+382 KALLQEGL
-390 QELGKSTDPS
+390 AELGKSTDPS
-400 QVTIRYASRGTDE
+400 QMTIRYASRGTSE
-413 LSKKIGEWMKQT
+413 LSKKIGEWMKQV
-425 WEENL
+425 WEEKL

-455 AQGGWGPYYNEPS
+455 ACGGWGPYYNEPS
-468 AFFQLFD
+468 ALLQLFE
-475 PDNGYFN
+475 PVNGYFN
-482 SAKTGWTNEE
+482 ADKTGWNNED
-492 SKQYKELLEKAKN
+492 SQKFTELLNQAKDV
-505 IVDDKE
+505 VDDKE
-511 KAEIYLEAENLVVGN
+511 KAEIYLQAEQLVVGN
-526 ALIAPTYLETSPTY
+526 ALIAPMYLEASPTY
-540 VKNYVKNYFVTTN
+540 VKNHVKNYYVATN
-553 GTVDFS
+553 GLVDFS
-559 QVSIEK
+559 QVSVEN

>member
-1 MKLRKKVLA
+1 
-10 GLLAA
+10 
-15 AMTAGL
+15 MTAGL
-21 LAGCGGEEKSGGG
+21 LAGCGGGEKSGGG
-34 GGGSAEQVLNIST
+34 GSSEQVLNIST

-60 TGPDNKAHNMIYD
+60 SAPDNNAHNMIYD

-121 TANDFEFTFKKM
+121 TANDFEFTFKQM

-148 VIENFSEALYN
+148 VIVNFSEALYN

-167 GVAATDENTLEI
+167 GVKALDEETLEI

-185 SYFLELVAGSV
+185 SYFLQLVAGSA
-196 YPVNEAKYEEF
+196 YPVNQAKYEEY
-207 GSDYGTAPDKTVY
+207 GSEYGTAPDKTVY

-229 NQNTEMNLEQNDQ
+229 NQNTEMVLEKNDQ
-242 YWGKDDMKLQKV
+242 YWGQEDMQLDKV
-254 NLRIIQDPST
+254 NYKVIQESST

-284 GKTISAAGDSEEI
+284 GKTITAAGDSQEM
-297 TVPTN
+297 TVPSS
-302 APEFFMFN
+302 APDFFMFN

-334 VDALRDGKSEPIYS
+334 VDTLRDGMSVPIYS
-348 LMPDTMKVGEKT
+348 MMPDTMKVGDKT

-365 DGKNHF
+365 DGKNYF
-371 VSEMQE
+371 VTQMQE
-377 QYPDP
+377 EYTDP
-382 KVLLQEGL
+382 KALLQEGL
-390 QELGKSTDPS
+390 AELGKSTDPS
-400 QVTIRYASRGTDE
+400 QMTIRYASRGTAE
-413 LSKKIGEWMKQT
+413 LSKKIGEWMKQV
-425 WEENL
+425 WEEKL

-455 AQGGWGPYYNEPS
+455 ACGGWGPYYNEPS
-468 AFFQLFD
+468 ALLQLFE
-475 PDNGYFN
+475 PVNGYFN
-482 SAKTGWTNEE
+482 ADKTGWNNED
-492 SKQYKELLEKAKN
+492 SQKFTELLNQAKDV
-505 IVDDKE
+505 VDDKE
-511 KAEIYLEAENLVVGN
+511 KAEIYLQAEQLVVGN
-526 ALIAPTYLETSPTY
+526 ALIAPMYLEASPTY
-540 VKNYVKNYFVTTN
+540 VKNHVKNYYVATN
-553 GTVDFS
+553 GLVDFS
-559 QVSIEK
+559 QVSVEN

>member
-1 MKLRKKVLA
+1 MKKRVLA
-10 GLLAA
+10 CLLAA
-15 AMTAGL
+15 VMTAGL
-21 LAGCGGEEKSGGG
+21 LAGCGGGEKSGGG
-34 GGGSAEQVLNIST
+34 GSSEQVLNIST

-60 TGPDNKAHNMIYD
+60 SAPDNNAHNMIYD

-121 TANDFEFTFKKM
+121 TANDFEFTFKQM

-148 VIENFSEALYN
+148 VIVNFSEALYN

-167 GVAATDENTLEI
+167 GVKALDEETLEI

-185 SYFLELVAGSV
+185 SYFLQLVAGSA
-196 YPVNEAKYEEF
+196 YPVNQAKYEEY
-207 GSDYGTAPDKTVY
+207 GSEYGTAPDKTVY

-229 NQNTEMNLEQNDQ
+229 NQNTEMVLEKNDQ
-242 YWGKDDMKLQKV
+242 YWGQEDMQLDKV
-254 NLRIIQDPST
+254 NYKVIQESST

-276 VSTSDTNW
+276 VGTSDTNW
-284 GKTISAAGDSEEI
+284 GKTITAAGDSQEM
-297 TVPTN
+297 TVPSS
-302 APEFFMFN
+302 APDFFMFN

-334 VDALRDGKSEPIYS
+334 VDTLRDGMSVPIYS
-348 LMPDTMKVGEKT
+348 MMPDTMKVGDKT

-365 DGKNHF
+365 DGKNYF
-371 VSEMQE
+371 VTQMQE
-377 QYPDP
+377 EYTDP
-382 KVLLQEGL
+382 KALLQEGL
-390 QELGKSTDPS
+390 AELGKSTDPS
-400 QVTIRYASRGTDE
+400 QMTIRYASRGTAE
-413 LSKKIGEWMKQT
+413 LSKKIGEWMKQV
-425 WEENL
+425 WEEKL

-455 AQGGWGPYYNEPS
+455 ACGGWGPYYNEPS
-468 AFFQLFD
+468 ALLQLFE
-475 PDNGYFN
+475 PVNGYFN
-482 SAKTGWTNEE
+482 ADKTGWNNED
-492 SKQYKELLEKAKN
+492 SQKFTELLNQAKDV
-505 IVDDKE
+505 VDDKE
-511 KAEIYLEAENLVVGN
+511 KAEIYLQAEQLVVGN
-526 ALIAPTYLETSPTY
+526 ALIAPMYLEASPTY
-540 VKNYVKNYFVTTN
+540 VKNHVKNYYVATN
-553 GTVDFS
+553 GLVDFS
-559 QVSIEK
+559 QVSVEN

>member
-1 MKLRKKVLA
+1 MKKRVLA
-10 GLLAA
+10 CLLAA
-15 AMTAGL
+15 VMTAGL
-21 LAGCGGEEKSGGG
+21 LAGCGGDEKSGGG
-34 GGGSAEQVLNIST
+34 GSSEQVLNIST

-60 TGPDNKAHNMIYD
+60 TAPDNNAHNMIYD

-121 TANDFEFTFKKM
+121 TANDFEFTFKQM
-133 ADPNTAA
+133 ADRNTAA

-148 VIENFSEALYN
+148 VIVNFSEALYN

-167 GVAATDENTLEI
+167 GVKALDEETLEI

-185 SYFLELVAGSV
+185 SYFLQLVAGSA
-196 YPVNEAKYEEF
+196 YPVNQAKYEEY
-207 GSDYGTAPDKTVY
+207 GSEYGTAPDKTVY

-229 NQNTEMNLEQNDQ
+229 NQNTEMVLEKNDQ
-242 YWGKDDMKLQKV
+242 YWGQEDMQLDKV
-254 NLRIIQDPST
+254 NYKVIQESST

-284 GKTISAAGDSEEI
+284 GKTITAAGDSQEM
-297 TVPTN
+297 TVPSS
-302 APEFFMFN
+302 APDFFMFN

-334 VDALRDGKSEPIYS
+334 VDTLRDGMSVPIYS
-348 LMPDTMKVGEKT
+348 MMPDTMKVGDKT

-365 DGKNHF
+365 DGKNYF
-371 VSEMQE
+371 VTQMQE
-377 QYPDP
+377 EYTDP
-382 KVLLQEGL
+382 KALLQEGL
-390 QELGKSTDPS
+390 AELGKSTDPS
-400 QVTIRYASRGTDE
+400 QMTIRYASRGTSE
-413 LSKKIGEWMKQT
+413 LSKKIGEWMKQV
-425 WEENL
+425 WEEKL

-455 AQGGWGPYYNEPS
+455 ACGGWGPYYNEPS
-468 AFFQLFD
+468 ALLQLFE
-475 PDNGYFN
+475 PVNGYFN
-482 SAKTGWTNEE
+482 ADKTGWNNED
-492 SKQYKELLEKAKN
+492 SQKFTELLNQAKDV
-505 IVDDKE
+505 VDDKE
-511 KAEIYLEAENLVVGN
+511 KAEIYLQAEQLVVGN
-526 ALIAPTYLETSPTY
+526 ALIAPMYLEASPTY
-540 VKNYVKNYFVTTN
+540 VKNYVKNYYVTTN
-553 GTVDFS
+553 GLVDFS
-559 QVSIEK
+559 QVSVEN

>member
-1 MKLRKKVLA
+1 MKKRVLA
-10 GLLAA
+10 CLLAA
-15 AMTAGL
+15 VMTAGL
-21 LAGCGGEEKSGGG
+21 LAGCGGGEKSGGG
-34 GGGSAEQVLNIST
+34 GSSEQVLNIST

-60 TGPDNKAHNMIYD
+60 TAPDNNAHNMIYD

-121 TANDFEFTFKKM
+121 TANDFEFTFKQM

-148 VIENFSEALYN
+148 VIVNFSEALYN

-167 GVAATDENTLEI
+167 GVKALDEETLEI

-185 SYFLELVAGSV
+185 SYFLQLVAGSA
-196 YPVNEAKYEEF
+196 YPVNQAKYEEY
-207 GSDYGTAPDKTVY
+207 GSEYGTAPDKTVY

-229 NQNTEMNLEQNDQ
+229 NQNTEMVLEKNDQ
-242 YWGKDDMKLQKV
+242 YWGQEDMQLDKV
-254 NLRIIQDPST
+254 NYKVIQESST

-284 GKTISAAGDSEEI
+284 GKTITAAGDSQEM
-297 TVPTN
+297 TVPSS
-302 APEFFMFN
+302 APDFFMFN

-334 VDALRDGKSEPIYS
+334 VDTLRDGMSVPIYS
-348 LMPDTMKVGEKT
+348 MMPDTMKVGDKT

-365 DGKNHF
+365 DGKNYF
-371 VSEMQE
+371 VTQMQE
-377 QYPDP
+377 EYTDP
-382 KVLLQEGL
+382 KALLQEGL
-390 QELGKSTDPS
+390 AELGKSTDPS
-400 QVTIRYASRGTDE
+400 QMTIRYASRGTTE
-413 LSKKIGEWMKQT
+413 LSKKIGEWMKQV
-425 WEENL
+425 WEEKL

-455 AQGGWGPYYNEPS
+455 ACGGWGPYYNEPS
-468 AFFQLFD
+468 ALLQLFE
-475 PDNGYFN
+475 PVNGYFN
-482 SAKTGWTNEE
+482 ADKTGWNNED
-492 SKQYKELLEKAKN
+492 SQKFTELLNQAKDV
-505 IVDDKE
+505 VDDKE
-511 KAEIYLEAENLVVGN
+511 KAEIYLQAEQLVVGN
-526 ALIAPTYLETSPTY
+526 ALIAPMYLEASPTY
-540 VKNYVKNYFVTTN
+540 VKNHVKNYYVATN
-553 GTVDFS
+553 GLVDFS
-559 QVSIEK
+559 QVSVEN

>member
-1 MKLRKKVLA
+1 MKKRVLA
-10 GLLAA
+10 CLLAA
-15 AMTAGL
+15 VMTAGL
-21 LAGCGGEEKSGGG
+21 LAGCGGDEKSGGG
-34 GGGSAEQVLNIST
+34 GSSEQVLNIST

-60 TGPDNKAHNMIYD
+60 TAPDNIAHNMIYD
-73 PLVRDRSAKDN
+73 PLIRDRSAKDN

-121 TANDFEFTFKKM
+121 TANDFEFTFKQM

-148 VIENFSEALYN
+148 VIVNFSEALYN

-167 GVAATDENTLEI
+167 GVKALDEETLEI

-185 SYFLELVAGSV
+185 SYFLQLVAGSA
-196 YPVNEAKYEEF
+196 YPVNQAKYEEY
-207 GSDYGTAPDKTVY
+207 GSEYGTAPDKTVY

-229 NQNTEMNLEQNDQ
+229 NQNTEMVLEKNDQ
-242 YWGKDDMKLQKV
+242 YWGQEDMQLDKV
-254 NLRIIQDPST
+254 NYKVIQESST

-276 VSTSDTNW
+276 VGTSDTNW
-284 GKTISAAGDSEEI
+284 GKTITAAGDSQEM
-297 TVPTN
+297 TVPSS
-302 APEFFMFN
+302 APDFFMFN

-334 VDALRDGKSEPIYS
+334 VDTLRDGMSVPIYS
-348 LMPDTMKVGEKT
+348 MMPDTMKVGDKT

-365 DGKNHF
+365 DGKNYF
-371 VSEMQE
+371 VTQMQE
-377 QYPDP
+377 EYTDP
-382 KVLLQEGL
+382 KALLQEGL
-390 QELGKSTDPS
+390 AELGKSTDPS
-400 QVTIRYASRGTDE
+400 QMTIRYASRGTSE
-413 LSKKIGEWMKQT
+413 LSKKIGEWMKQV
-425 WEENL
+425 WEEKL

-455 AQGGWGPYYNEPS
+455 ACGGWGPYYNEPS
-468 AFFQLFD
+468 ALLQLFE
-475 PDNGYFN
+475 PVNGYFN
-482 SAKTGWTNEE
+482 ADKTGWNNED
-492 SKQYKELLEKAKN
+492 SQKFTELLNQAKDV
-505 IVDDKE
+505 VDDKE
-511 KAEIYLEAENLVVGN
+511 KAEIYLQAEQLVVGN
-526 ALIAPTYLETSPTY
+526 ALIAPMYLEASPTY
-540 VKNYVKNYFVTTN
+540 VKNYVKNYYVTTN
-553 GTVDFS
+553 GLVDFS
-559 QVSIEK
+559 QVSVEN

>member
-1 MKLRKKVLA
+1 MKKRVLA
-10 GLLAA
+10 CLLAA
-15 AMTAGL
+15 VMTAGL
-21 LAGCGGEEKSGGG
+21 LAGCGGGEKSGGG
-34 GGGSAEQVLNIST
+34 GSSEQVLNIST

-60 TGPDNKAHNMIYD
+60 TAPDNIAHNMIYD
-73 PLVRDRSAKDN
+73 PLIRDRSAKDN

-121 TANDFEFTFKKM
+121 TANDFEFTFKQM

-148 VIENFSEALYN
+148 VIVNFSEALYN

-167 GVAATDENTLEI
+167 GVKALDEETLEI

-185 SYFLELVAGSV
+185 SYFLQLVAGSA
-196 YPVNEAKYEEF
+196 YPVNQAKYEEY
-207 GSDYGTAPDKTVY
+207 GSEYGTAPDKTVY

-229 NQNTEMNLEQNDQ
+229 NQNTEMVLEKNDQ
-242 YWGKDDMKLQKV
+242 YWGQEDMQLDKV
-254 NLRIIQDPST
+254 NYKVIQESST

-284 GKTISAAGDSEEI
+284 GKTITAAGDSQEM
-297 TVPTN
+297 TVPSS
-302 APEFFMFN
+302 APDFFMFN

-334 VDALRDGKSEPIYS
+334 VDTLRDGMSVPIYS
-348 LMPDTMKVGEKT
+348 MMPDTMKVGDKT

-365 DGKNHF
+365 DGKNYF
-371 VSEMQE
+371 VTQMQE
-377 QYPDP
+377 EYTDP
-382 KVLLQEGL
+382 KALLQEGL
-390 QELGKSTDPS
+390 AELGKSTDPS
-400 QVTIRYASRGTDE
+400 QMTIRYASRGTSE
-413 LSKKIGEWMKQT
+413 LSKKIGEWMKQV
-425 WEENL
+425 WEEKL
-430 GINVQIDMMEWN
+430 GIYVQIDMMEWN

-455 AQGGWGPYYNEPS
+455 ACGGWGPYYNEPS
-468 AFFQLFD
+468 ALLQPFE
-475 PDNGYFN
+475 PVNGYFN
-482 SAKTGWTNEE
+482 ADKTGWNNED
-492 SKQYKELLEKAKN
+492 SQKFTELLNQAKDV
-505 IVDDKE
+505 VDDKE
-511 KAEIYLEAENLVVGN
+511 KAEIYLQAEQLVVGN
-526 ALIAPTYLETSPTY
+526 ALIAPMYLEASPTY
-540 VKNYVKNYFVTTN
+540 VKNHVKNYYVTTN
-553 GTVDFS
+553 GLVDFS
-559 QVSIEK
+559 QVSVEN

>member
-1 MKLRKKVLA
+1 MKKRVLA
-10 GLLAA
+10 CLLAA
-15 AMTAGL
+15 VMTAGL
-21 LAGCGGEEKSGGG
+21 LAGCGGGEKSGGG
-34 GGGSAEQVLNIST
+34 GSSEQVLNIST

-60 TGPDNKAHNMIYD
+60 TAPDNNAHNMIYD

-121 TANDFEFTFKKM
+121 TANDFEFTFKQM

-148 VIENFSEALYN
+148 VIVNFSEALYN

-167 GVAATDENTLEI
+167 GVKALDEETLEI

-185 SYFLELVAGSV
+185 SYFLQLVAGSA
-196 YPVNEAKYEEF
+196 YPVNQAKYEEY
-207 GSDYGTAPDKTVY
+207 GSEYGTAPDKTVY

-229 NQNTEMNLEQNDQ
+229 NQNTEMVLEKNDQ
-242 YWGKDDMKLQKV
+242 YWGQEDMQLDKV
-254 NLRIIQDPST
+254 NYKVIQESST

-284 GKTISAAGDSEEI
+284 GKTITAAGDSQEM
-297 TVPTN
+297 TVPSS
-302 APEFFMFN
+302 APDFFMFN

-334 VDALRDGKSEPIYS
+334 VDTLRDGMSVPIYS
-348 LMPDTMKVGEKT
+348 MMPDTMKVGDQT

-365 DGKNHF
+365 DGQNYF
-371 VSEMQE
+371 VTQMQE
-377 QYPDP
+377 EYQDP
-382 KVLLQEGL
+382 KALLQEGL
-390 QELGKSTDPS
+390 AELGKSTDPS
-400 QVTIRYASRGTDE
+400 QMTIRYASRGTTE
-413 LSKKIGEWMKQT
+413 LSKKIGEWMKQV
-425 WEENL
+425 WEEKL

-455 AQGGWGPYYNEPS
+455 ACGGWGPYYNEPS
-468 AFFQLFD
+468 ALLQLFE
-475 PDNGYFN
+475 PVNGYFN
-482 SAKTGWTNEE
+482 ADKTGWNNED
-492 SKQYKELLEKAKN
+492 SKKFTELLNQAKDV
-505 IVDDKE
+505 VDDKE
-511 KAEIYLEAENLVVGN
+511 KAEIYLQAEQLVVGN
-526 ALIAPTYLETSPTY
+526 ALIAPMYLEASPTY
-540 VKNYVKNYFVTTN
+540 VKNYVKNYYVTTN
-553 GTVDFS
+553 GLVDFS
-559 QVSIEK
+559 QVSVEN

>member
-1 MKLRKKVLA
+1 MKKRVLA
-10 GLLAA
+10 CLLAA
-15 AMTAGL
+15 VMTAGL
-21 LAGCGGEEKSGGG
+21 LAGCGGDEKSGGG
-34 GGGSAEQVLNIST
+34 GSSEQVLNIST

-60 TGPDNKAHNMIYD
+60 TAPDNIAHNMIYD
-73 PLVRDRSAKDN
+73 PLIRDRSAKDN

-121 TANDFEFTFKKM
+121 TANDFEFTFKQM

-148 VIENFSEALYN
+148 VIVNFSEALYN

-167 GVAATDENTLEI
+167 GVKALDEETLEI

-185 SYFLELVAGSV
+185 SYFLQLVAGSA
-196 YPVNEAKYEEF
+196 YPVNQAKYEEY
-207 GSDYGTAPDKTVY
+207 GSEYGTAPDKTVY

-229 NQNTEMNLEQNDQ
+229 NQNTEMVLEKNDQ
-242 YWGKDDMKLQKV
+242 YWGQEDMQLDKV
-254 NLRIIQDPST
+254 NYKVIQESST

-276 VSTSDTNW
+276 VGTSDTNW
-284 GKTISAAGDSEEI
+284 GKTIMAAGDSQEM
-297 TVPTN
+297 TVPSS
-302 APEFFMFN
+302 APDFFMFN

-317 NTKIRQA
+317 NTKICQA

-334 VDALRDGKSEPIYS
+334 VDTLRDGMSVPIYS
-348 LMPDTMKVGEKT
+348 MMPDTMKVGDKT

-365 DGKNHF
+365 DGKNYF
-371 VSEMQE
+371 VTQMQE
-377 QYPDP
+377 EYTDP
-382 KVLLQEGL
+382 KALLQEGL
-390 QELGKSTDPS
+390 AELGKSTDPS
-400 QVTIRYASRGTDE
+400 QMTIRYASRGTSE
-413 LSKKIGEWMKQT
+413 LSKKIGEWMKQV
-425 WEENL
+425 WEEKL

-455 AQGGWGPYYNEPS
+455 ACGGWGPYYNEPS
-468 AFFQLFD
+468 ALLQLFE
-475 PDNGYFN
+475 PVNGYFN
-482 SAKTGWTNEE
+482 ADKTGWNNED
-492 SKQYKELLEKAKN
+492 SQKFTELLNQAKDV
-505 IVDDKE
+505 VDDKE
-511 KAEIYLEAENLVVGN
+511 KAEIYLQAEQLVVGN
-526 ALIAPTYLETSPTY
+526 ALIAPMYLEASPTY
-540 VKNYVKNYFVTTN
+540 VKNHVKNYYVATN
-553 GTVDFS
+553 GLVDFS
-559 QVSIEK
+559 QVSVEN

>member
-1 MKLRKKVLA
+1 MKKRVLA
-10 GLLAA
+10 CLLAA
-15 AMTAGL
+15 VMTAGL
-21 LAGCGGEEKSGGG
+21 LAGCGGDEKSGGG
-34 GGGSAEQVLNIST
+34 GSSEQVLNIST

-60 TGPDNKAHNMIYD
+60 TAPDNIAHNMIYD
-73 PLVRDRSAKDN
+73 PLIRDRSAKDN

-121 TANDFEFTFKKM
+121 TANDFEFTFKQM

-148 VIENFSEALYN
+148 VIVNFSEALYN

-167 GVAATDENTLEI
+167 GVKALDEETLEI

-185 SYFLELVAGSV
+185 SYFLQLVAGSA
-196 YPVNEAKYEEF
+196 YPVNQAKYEEY
-207 GSDYGTAPDKTVY
+207 GSEYGTAPDKTVY

-229 NQNTEMNLEQNDQ
+229 NQNTEMVLEKNDQ
-242 YWGKDDMKLQKV
+242 YWGQEDMQLDKV
-254 NLRIIQDPST
+254 NYKVIQESST

-284 GKTISAAGDSEEI
+284 GKTITAAGDSQEM
-297 TVPTN
+297 TVPSS
-302 APEFFMFN
+302 APDFFMFN

-334 VDALRDGKSEPIYS
+334 VDTLRDGMSVPIYS
-348 LMPDTMKVGEKT
+348 MMPDTMKVGDKT

-365 DGKNHF
+365 DGKNYF
-371 VSEMQE
+371 VTQMQE
-377 QYPDP
+377 EYTDP
-382 KVLLQEGL
+382 KALLQEGL
-390 QELGKSTDPS
+390 AELGKSTDPS
-400 QVTIRYASRGTDE
+400 QMTIRYASRGTAE
-413 LSKKIGEWMKQT
+413 LSKKIGEWMKQV
-425 WEENL
+425 WEEKL

-455 AQGGWGPYYNEPS
+455 ACGGWGPYYNEPS
-468 AFFQLFD
+468 ALLQLFE
-475 PDNGYFN
+475 PVNGYFN
-482 SAKTGWTNEE
+482 ADKTGWNNED
-492 SKQYKELLEKAKN
+492 SQKFTELLNQAKDV
-505 IVDDKE
+505 VDDKE
-511 KAEIYLEAENLVVGN
+511 KAEIYLQAEQLVVGN
-526 ALIAPTYLETSPTY
+526 ALIAPMYLEASPTY
-540 VKNYVKNYFVTTN
+540 VKNHVKNYYVATN
-553 GTVDFS
+553 GLVDFS
-559 QVSIEK
+559 QVSVEN

>member
-1 MKLRKKVLA
+1 MKKRVLA
-10 GLLAA
+10 CLLAA
-15 AMTAGL
+15 VMTAGL
-21 LAGCGGEEKSGGG
+21 LAGCGGDEKSGGG
-34 GGGSAEQVLNIST
+34 GSSEQVLNIST

-60 TGPDNKAHNMIYD
+60 TAPDNNAHNMIYD

-121 TANDFEFTFKKM
+121 TANDFEFTFKQM

-148 VIENFSEALYN
+148 VIVNFSEALYN

-167 GVAATDENTLEI
+167 GVKALDEETLEI

-185 SYFLELVAGSV
+185 SYFLQLVAGSA
-196 YPVNEAKYEEF
+196 YPVNQAKYEEY
-207 GSDYGTAPDKTVY
+207 GSEYGTAPDKTVY

-229 NQNTEMNLEQNDQ
+229 NQNTEMVLEKNDQ
-242 YWGKDDMKLQKV
+242 YWGQEDMQLDKV
-254 NLRIIQDPST
+254 NYKVIQESST

-284 GKTISAAGDSEEI
+284 GKTITAAGDSQEM
-297 TVPTN
+297 TVPSS
-302 APEFFMFN
+302 APDFFMFN

-334 VDALRDGKSEPIYS
+334 VDTLRDGMSVPIYS
-348 LMPDTMKVGEKT
+348 MMPDTMKVGDQT

-365 DGKNHF
+365 DGQNYF
-371 VSEMQE
+371 VTQMQE
-377 QYPDP
+377 EYQDP
-382 KVLLQEGL
+382 KALLQEGL
-390 QELGKSTDPS
+390 AELGKSTDPS
-400 QVTIRYASRGTDE
+400 QMTIRYASRGTTE
-413 LSKKIGEWMKQT
+413 LSKKIGEWMKQV
-425 WEENL
+425 WEEKL

-455 AQGGWGPYYNEPS
+455 ACGGWGPYYNEPS
-468 AFFQLFD
+468 ALLQLFE
-475 PDNGYFN
+475 PVNGYFN
-482 SAKTGWTNEE
+482 ADKTGWNNED
-492 SKQYKELLEKAKN
+492 SKKFTELLNQAKDV
-505 IVDDKE
+505 VDDKE
-511 KAEIYLEAENLVVGN
+511 KAEIYLQAEQLVVGN
-526 ALIAPTYLETSPTY
+526 ALIAPMYLEASPTY
-540 VKNYVKNYFVTTN
+540 VKNYVKNYYVTTN
-553 GTVDFS
+553 GLVDLS
-559 QVSIEK
+559 QVSVEN

>member
-1 MKLRKKVLA
+1 MKKRVLA
-10 GLLAA
+10 CLLAA
-15 AMTAGL
+15 VMTAGL
-21 LAGCGGEEKSGGG
+21 LAGCGGGEKSGGG
-34 GGGSAEQVLNIST
+34 GSSEQVLNIST

-60 TGPDNKAHNMIYD
+60 SAPDNNAHNMIYD

-121 TANDFEFTFKKM
+121 TANDFEFTFKQM

-148 VIENFSEALYN
+148 VIVNFSEALYN

-167 GVAATDENTLEI
+167 GVKALDEETLEI

-185 SYFLELVAGSV
+185 SYFLQLVAGSA
-196 YPVNEAKYEEF
+196 YPVNQAKYEEY
-207 GSDYGTAPDKTVY
+207 GSEYGTAPDKTVY

-229 NQNTEMNLEQNDQ
+229 NQNTEMVLEKNDQ
-242 YWGKDDMKLQKV
+242 YWGQEDMQLDKV
-254 NLRIIQDPST
+254 NYKVIQESST

-276 VSTSDTNW
+276 VGTSDTNW
-284 GKTISAAGDSEEI
+284 GKTITAAGDSQEM
-297 TVPTN
+297 TVPSS
-302 APEFFMFN
+302 APDFFMFN

-334 VDALRDGKSEPIYS
+334 VDTLRDGMSVPIYS
-348 LMPDTMKVGEKT
+348 MMPDTMKVGDKT

-365 DGKNHF
+365 DGKNYF
-371 VSEMQE
+371 VTQMQE
-377 QYPDP
+377 EYTDP
-382 KVLLQEGL
+382 KALLQEGL
-390 QELGKSTDPS
+390 AELGKSTDPS
-400 QVTIRYASRGTDE
+400 QMTIRYASRGTSE
-413 LSKKIGEWMKQT
+413 LSKKIGEWMKQV
-425 WEENL
+425 WEEKL

-455 AQGGWGPYYNEPS
+455 ACGGWGPYYNEPS
-468 AFFQLFD
+468 ALLQLFE
-475 PDNGYFN
+475 PVNGYFN
-482 SAKTGWTNEE
+482 ADKTGWNNED
-492 SKQYKELLEKAKN
+492 SQKFTELLNQAKDV
-505 IVDDKE
+505 VDDKE
-511 KAEIYLEAENLVVGN
+511 KAEIYLQAEQLVVGN
-526 ALIAPTYLETSPTY
+526 ALIAPMYLEASPTY
-540 VKNYVKNYFVTTN
+540 VKNHVKNYYVATN
-553 GTVDFS
+553 GLVDFS
-559 QVSIEK
+559 QVSVEN

>member
-1 MKLRKKVLA
+1 MKKRVLA
-10 GLLAA
+10 CLLAA
-15 AMTAGL
+15 VMTAGL
-21 LAGCGGEEKSGGG
+21 LAGCGGDEKSGGG
-34 GGGSAEQVLNIST
+34 GSSEQVLNIST

-60 TGPDNKAHNMIYD
+60 TAPDNIAHNMIYD
-73 PLVRDRSAKDN
+73 PLIRDRSAKDN

-121 TANDFEFTFKKM
+121 TANDFEFTFKQM

-148 VIENFSEALYN
+148 VIVNFSEALYN

-167 GVAATDENTLEI
+167 GVKALDEETLEI
-179 QLVHPA
+179 QLVHPV
-185 SYFLELVAGSV
+185 SYFLQLVAGSA
-196 YPVNEAKYEEF
+196 YPVNQAKYEEY
-207 GSDYGTAPDKTVY
+207 GSEYGTAPDKTVY

-229 NQNTEMNLEQNDQ
+229 NQNTEMVLEKNDQ
-242 YWGKDDMKLQKV
+242 YWGQEDMQLDKV
-254 NLRIIQDPST
+254 NYKVIQESST

-284 GKTISAAGDSEEI
+284 GKTITAAGDSQEM
-297 TVPTN
+297 TVPSS
-302 APEFFMFN
+302 APDFFMFN

-334 VDALRDGKSEPIYS
+334 VDTLRDGMSVPIYS
-348 LMPDTMKVGEKT
+348 MMPDTMKVGDKT

-365 DGKNHF
+365 DGKNYF
-371 VSEMQE
+371 VTQMQE
-377 QYPDP
+377 EYTDP
-382 KVLLQEGL
+382 KALLQEGL
-390 QELGKSTDPS
+390 AELGKSTDPS
-400 QVTIRYASRGTDE
+400 QMTIRYASRGTTE
-413 LSKKIGEWMKQT
+413 LSKKIGEWMKQV
-425 WEENL
+425 WEEKL

-442 IMWDKIDAGDYDI
+442 IMWDKIDAGAYDI
-455 AQGGWGPYYNEPS
+455 ACGGWGPYYNEPS
-468 AFFQLFD
+468 ALLQLFE
-475 PDNGYFN
+475 PVNGYFN
-482 SAKTGWTNEE
+482 ADKTGWNNED
-492 SKQYKELLEKAKN
+492 SQKFTELLNQAKDV
-505 IVDDKE
+505 VDDKE
-511 KAEIYLEAENLVVGN
+511 KAEIYLQAEQLVVGN
-526 ALIAPTYLETSPTY
+526 ALIAPMYLEASPTY
-540 VKNYVKNYFVTTN
+540 VKNHVKNYYVATN
-553 GTVDFS
+553 GLVDFS
-559 QVSIEK
+559 QVSVEN

>member
-1 MKLRKKVLA
+1 MKKRVLA
-10 GLLAA
+10 CLLAA
-15 AMTAGL
+15 VMTAGL
-21 LAGCGGEEKSGGG
+21 LAGCGGGEKSGGG
-34 GGGSAEQVLNIST
+34 GSSEQVLNIST

-60 TGPDNKAHNMIYD
+60 SAPDNIAHNMIYD

-121 TANDFEFTFKKM
+121 TANDFEFTFKQM

-148 VIENFSEALYN
+148 VIVNFSEALYN

-167 GVAATDENTLEI
+167 GVKALDEETLEI

-185 SYFLELVAGSV
+185 SYFLQLVAGSA
-196 YPVNEAKYEEF
+196 YPVNQAKYEEY
-207 GSDYGTAPDKTVY
+207 GSEYGTAPDKTVY

-229 NQNTEMNLEQNDQ
+229 NQNTEMVLEKNDQ
-242 YWGKDDMKLQKV
+242 YWGQEDMQLDKV
-254 NLRIIQDPST
+254 NYKVIQESST

-284 GKTISAAGDSEEI
+284 GKTITAAGDSQEM
-297 TVPTN
+297 TVPSS
-302 APEFFMFN
+302 APDFFMFN

-334 VDALRDGKSEPIYS
+334 VDTLRDGMSVPIYS
-348 LMPDTMKVGEKT
+348 MMPDTMKVGDKT

-365 DGKNHF
+365 DGKNYF
-371 VSEMQE
+371 VTQMQE
-377 QYPDP
+377 EYTDP
-382 KVLLQEGL
+382 KALLQEGL
-390 QELGKSTDPS
+390 AELGKSTDPS
-400 QVTIRYASRGTDE
+400 QMTIRYASRGTAE
-413 LSKKIGEWMKQT
+413 LSKKIGEWMKQV
-425 WEENL
+425 WEEKL

-455 AQGGWGPYYNEPS
+455 ACGGWGPYYNEPS
-468 AFFQLFD
+468 ALLQLFE
-475 PDNGYFN
+475 PVNGYFN
-482 SAKTGWTNEE
+482 ADKTGWNNED
-492 SKQYKELLEKAKN
+492 SQKFTELLNQAKDV
-505 IVDDKE
+505 VDDKE
-511 KAEIYLEAENLVVGN
+511 KAEIYLQAEQLVVGN
-526 ALIAPTYLETSPTY
+526 ALIAPMYLEASPTY
-540 VKNYVKNYFVTTN
+540 VKNHVKNYYVATN
-553 GTVDFS
+553 GLVDFS
-559 QVSIEK
+559 QVSVEN

>member
-1 MKLRKKVLA
+1 MKKRVLA
-10 GLLAA
+10 CLLAA
-15 AMTAGL
+15 VMTAGL
-21 LAGCGGEEKSGGG
+21 LAGCGGGEKSGGG
-34 GGGSAEQVLNIST
+34 GSSEQVLNIST

-60 TGPDNKAHNMIYD
+60 SAPDNNAHNMIYD

-121 TANDFEFTFKKM
+121 TANDFEFTFKQM

-148 VIENFSEALYN
+148 VIVNFSEALYN

-167 GVAATDENTLEI
+167 GVKALDEETLEI

-185 SYFLELVAGSV
+185 SYFLQLVAGSA
-196 YPVNEAKYEEF
+196 YPVNQAKYEEY
-207 GSDYGTAPDKTVY
+207 GSEYGTAPDKTVY

-229 NQNTEMNLEQNDQ
+229 NQNTEMVLEKNDQ
-242 YWGKDDMKLQKV
+242 YWGQEDMQLDKV
-254 NLRIIQDPST
+254 NYKVIQESST

-284 GKTISAAGDSEEI
+284 GKTITAAGDSQEM
-297 TVPTN
+297 TVPSS
-302 APEFFMFN
+302 APDFFMFN

-334 VDALRDGKSEPIYS
+334 VDTLRDGMSVPIYS
-348 LMPDTMKVGEKT
+348 MMPDTMKVGDKT

-365 DGKNHF
+365 DGKNYF
-371 VSEMQE
+371 ITQMQE
-377 QYPDP
+377 EYTDP
-382 KVLLQEGL
+382 KALLQEGL
-390 QELGKSTDPS
+390 AELGKSTDPS
-400 QVTIRYASRGTDE
+400 QMTIRYASRGTTE
-413 LSKKIGEWMKQT
+413 LSKKIGEWMKQV
-425 WEENL
+425 WEEKL

-455 AQGGWGPYYNEPS
+455 ACGGWGPYYNEPS
-468 AFFQLFD
+468 ALLQLFE
-475 PDNGYFN
+475 PVNGYFN
-482 SAKTGWTNEE
+482 ADKTGWNNED
-492 SKQYKELLEKAKN
+492 SQKFTELLNQAKDV
-505 IVDDKE
+505 VDDKE
-511 KAEIYLEAENLVVGN
+511 KAEIYLQAEQLVVGN
-526 ALIAPTYLETSPTY
+526 ALIAPMYLEASPTY
-540 VKNYVKNYFVTTN
+540 VKNYVKNYYVTTN
-553 GTVDFS
+553 GLVDFS
-559 QVSIEK
+559 QVSVEN

>member
-1 MKLRKKVLA
+1 MKKRVLA
-10 GLLAA
+10 CLLAA
-15 AMTAGL
+15 VMTAGL
-21 LAGCGGEEKSGGG
+21 LAGCGGDEKSGGG
-34 GGGSAEQVLNIST
+34 GSSEQVLNIST

-60 TGPDNKAHNMIYD
+60 TAPDNNAHNMIYD

-121 TANDFEFTFKKM
+121 TANDFEFTFKQM

-148 VIENFSEALYN
+148 VIVNFSEALYN

-167 GVAATDENTLEI
+167 GVKALDEETLEI

-185 SYFLELVAGSV
+185 SYFLQLVAGSA
-196 YPVNEAKYEEF
+196 YPVNQAKYEEY
-207 GSDYGTAPDKTVY
+207 GSEYGTAPDKTVY

-229 NQNTEMNLEQNDQ
+229 NQNTEMVLEKNDQ
-242 YWGKDDMKLQKV
+242 YWGQEDMQLDKV
-254 NLRIIQDPST
+254 NYKVIQESST

-284 GKTISAAGDSEEI
+284 GKTITAAGDSQEM
-297 TVPTN
+297 TVPSS
-302 APEFFMFN
+302 APDFFMFN

-334 VDALRDGKSEPIYS
+334 VDTLRDGMSVPIYS
-348 LMPDTMKVGEKT
+348 MMPDTMKVGDQT

-365 DGKNHF
+365 DGQNYF
-371 VSEMQE
+371 VTQMQE
-377 QYPDP
+377 EYQDP
-382 KVLLQEGL
+382 KALLQEGL
-390 QELGKSTDPS
+390 AELGKSTDPS
-400 QVTIRYASRGTDE
+400 QMTIRYASRGTTE
-413 LSKKIGEWMKQT
+413 LSKKIGEWMKQV
-425 WEENL
+425 WEEKL

-455 AQGGWGPYYNEPS
+455 ACGGWGPYYNEPS
-468 AFFQLFD
+468 ALLQLFE
-475 PDNGYFN
+475 PVNGYFN
-482 SAKTGWTNEE
+482 ADKTGWNNED
-492 SKQYKELLEKAKN
+492 SKKFTELLNQAKDV
-505 IVDDKE
+505 VDDKE
-511 KAEIYLEAENLVVGN
+511 KAEIYLQAEQLVVGN
-526 ALIAPTYLETSPTY
+526 ALIAPMYLEASPTY
-540 VKNYVKNYFVTTN
+540 VKNYVKNYYVTTN
-553 GTVDFS
+553 GLVDFS
-559 QVSIEK
+559 QVSVEN

>member
-1 MKLRKKVLA
+1 MKKRVLA
-10 GLLAA
+10 CLLAA
-15 AMTAGL
+15 VMTAGL
-21 LAGCGGEEKSGGG
+21 LAGCGGDEKSGGG
-34 GGGSAEQVLNIST
+34 GSSEQVLNIST

-60 TGPDNKAHNMIYD
+60 TAPDNNAHNMIYD

-121 TANDFEFTFKKM
+121 TANDFEFTFKQM

-148 VIENFSEALYN
+148 VIVNFSEALYN

-167 GVAATDENTLEI
+167 GVKALDEETLEI

-185 SYFLELVAGSV
+185 SYFLQLVAGSA
-196 YPVNEAKYEEF
+196 YPVNQAKYEEY
-207 GSDYGTAPDKTVY
+207 GSEYGTAPDKTVY

-229 NQNTEMNLEQNDQ
+229 NQNTEMVLEKNDQ
-242 YWGKDDMKLQKV
+242 YWGQEDMQLDKV
-254 NLRIIQDPST
+254 NYKVIQESST

-284 GKTISAAGDSEEI
+284 GKTITAAGDSQEM
-297 TVPTN
+297 TVPSS
-302 APEFFMFN
+302 APDFFMFN

-334 VDALRDGKSEPIYS
+334 VDTLRDGMSVPIYS
-348 LMPDTMKVGEKT
+348 MMPDTMKVGDKI

-365 DGKNHF
+365 DGKNYF
-371 VSEMQE
+371 VTQMQE
-377 QYPDP
+377 EYTDP
-382 KVLLQEGL
+382 KALLQEGL
-390 QELGKSTDPS
+390 AELGKSTDPS
-400 QVTIRYASRGTDE
+400 QMTIRYASRGTSE
-413 LSKKIGEWMKQT
+413 LSKKIGEWMKQV
-425 WEENL
+425 WEEKL

-455 AQGGWGPYYNEPS
+455 ACGGWGPYYNEPS
-468 AFFQLFD
+468 ALLQLFE
-475 PDNGYFN
+475 PVNGYFN
-482 SAKTGWTNEE
+482 ADKTGWNNED
-492 SKQYKELLEKAKN
+492 SQKFTELLNQAKDV
-505 IVDDKE
+505 VDDKE
-511 KAEIYLEAENLVVGN
+511 KAEIYLQAEQLVVGN
-526 ALIAPTYLETSPTY
+526 ALIAPMYLEASPTY
-540 VKNYVKNYFVTTN
+540 VKNYVKNYYVTTN
-553 GTVDFS
+553 GLVDFS
-559 QVSIEK
+559 QVSVEN

>member
-1 MKLRKKVLA
+1 MKKRVLA
-10 GLLAA
+10 CLLAA
-15 AMTAGL
+15 VMTAGL
-21 LAGCGGEEKSGGG
+21 LAGCGGDEKSGGG
-34 GGGSAEQVLNIST
+34 GSSEQVLNIST

-60 TGPDNKAHNMIYD
+60 TASDNIAHNMIYD
-73 PLVRDRSAKDN
+73 PLIRDRSAKDN

-121 TANDFEFTFKKM
+121 TANDFEFTFKQM

-148 VIENFSEALYN
+148 VIVNFSEALYN

-167 GVAATDENTLEI
+167 GVKALDEETLEI

-185 SYFLELVAGSV
+185 SYFLQLVAGSA
-196 YPVNEAKYEEF
+196 YPVNQAKYEEY
-207 GSDYGTAPDKTVY
+207 GSEYGTAPDKTVY

-229 NQNTEMNLEQNDQ
+229 NQNTEMVLEKNDQ
-242 YWGKDDMKLQKV
+242 YWGQEDMQLDKV
-254 NLRIIQDPST
+254 NYKVIQESST

-284 GKTISAAGDSEEI
+284 GKTITAAGDSQEM
-297 TVPTN
+297 TVPSS
-302 APEFFMFN
+302 APDFFMFN

-334 VDALRDGKSEPIYS
+334 VDTLRDGMSVPIYS
-348 LMPDTMKVGEKT
+348 MMPDTMKVGDKT

-365 DGKNHF
+365 DGKNYF
-371 VSEMQE
+371 VTQMQE
-377 QYPDP
+377 EYTDP
-382 KVLLQEGL
+382 KALLQEGL
-390 QELGKSTDPS
+390 AELGKSTDPS
-400 QVTIRYASRGTDE
+400 QMTIRYASRGTSE
-413 LSKKIGEWMKQT
+413 LSKKIGEWMKQV
-425 WEENL
+425 WEEKL

-455 AQGGWGPYYNEPS
+455 ACGGWGPYYNEPS
-468 AFFQLFD
+468 ALLQLFE
-475 PDNGYFN
+475 PVNGYFN
-482 SAKTGWTNEE
+482 ADKTGWNNED
-492 SKQYKELLEKAKN
+492 SQKFTELLNQAKDV
-505 IVDDKE
+505 VDDKE
-511 KAEIYLEAENLVVGN
+511 KAEIYLQAEQLVVGN
-526 ALIAPTYLETSPTY
+526 ALIAPMYLEASPTY
-540 VKNYVKNYFVTTN
+540 VKNHVKNYYVATN
-553 GTVDFS
+553 GLVDFS
-559 QVSIEK
+559 QVSVEN